1 MTPSKEIFFKTV
13 TKSTDDKG
21 EGNNKKEETITTLKL
36 RTLFTKDIMKR
47 EWKDK
52 WQGWRRRYSQ
62 LTDKT
67 LSKPQ

>member
-13 TKSTDDKG
+13 TESTDDKG

-47 EWKDK
+47 E
-52 WQGWRRRYSQ
+52 
-62 LTDKT
+62 
-67 LSKPQ
+67 